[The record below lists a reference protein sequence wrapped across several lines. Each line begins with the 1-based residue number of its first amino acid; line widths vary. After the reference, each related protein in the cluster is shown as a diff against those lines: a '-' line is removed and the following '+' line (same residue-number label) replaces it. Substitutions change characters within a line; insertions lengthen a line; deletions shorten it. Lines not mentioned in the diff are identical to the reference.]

1 MYEAVEDVPPER
13 IASPTFPSHSSY
25 QTLDSA
31 RQARSRANS
40 FERDSRDDDSDT
52 VVDTQ
57 VSTVVSTVS
66 RRFRQIRLKLKSL
79 MPLALPQ
86 AVGTDLSSLR
96 PPARRRSVSFGANE
110 VEEFNGSEAP
120 DAIEPA
126 PSRQGTRTPVPPS
139 NGMLV
144 RAVPIERP
152 ASRGYDRESYVR
164 DSPATRAMP
173 PPPVPSTTQRVPS
186 RAHLR
191 ESRVP
196 AYPQASIERTQSYGS
211 PHFAYDD
218 GGDDGDLPA
227 EDDDDDA
234 FTALADST
242 VVADST
248 AGTGVASDLSFDYDP
263 NPRRTSSGENGRP
276 SFPSMRDSP
285 NTAQMYR
292 PSYTRASASGFDHTY
307 FAHPEPAEAPAFSS
321 ATAGRDA
328 GIGSKLGRLAPPPSI
343 ERPRSTGSL
352 REPMRLDE
360 DSYAGGISRGRTP
373 TNRIASSY
381 SRATEDSPIEKELIA
396 LLKVRSPPIAS
407 KESCEIDCA
416 PPVTRSSI
424 SRSR

>member
-1 MYEAVEDVPPER
+1 
-13 IASPTFPSHSSY
+13 
-25 QTLDSA
+25 
-31 RQARSRANS
+31 
-40 FERDSRDDDSDT
+40 
-52 VVDTQ
+52 
-57 VSTVVSTVS
+57 
-66 RRFRQIRLKLKSL
+66 
-79 MPLALPQ
+79 MPLALLQ

-126 PSRQGTRTPVPPS
+126 PSRQGARTPVPPS

-196 AYPQASIERTQSYGS
+196 GYPQASIERTQSYGS

-292 PSYTRASASGFDHTY
+292 PSYTRASASGFDHTN

-396 LLKVRSPPIAS
+396 LLKELHFSLALKDFHDTMRIGVERTLVAEDGMGHAYCKVHCKRLPRHEEISKQRHLRKHWVPIAGS
-407 KESCEIDCA
+407 RWEFRTPSHS
-416 PPVTRSSI
+416 VTVVFKTAALAAYEAQFTT
-424 SRSR
+424 SRRA